1 MEMNDATR
9 AFEALGH
16 PTRLAVF
23 RLLVPLGNAGLAA
36 GEISTRLS
44 LPPSTLSS
52 HLALLQEA
60 GLIVMRREGRF
71 LRYSVHRAGL
81 AALIGWLLQD
91 CCGGSPEICAPVLS
105 RIACAC

>member
-1 MEMNDATR
+1 MEMNAAAH

-23 RLLVPLGNAGLAA
+23 RLLVPAADDGLAA
-36 GEISTRLS
+36 GVISGLLS

-52 HLALLQEA
+52 HLAVLQEA
-60 GLIVMRREGRF
+60 GLIRARRKGRF
-71 LRYSVHRAGL
+71 ILYAVDRAGL
-81 AALIGWLLQD
+81 ADLTGWLLQD
-91 CCGGSPEICAPVLS
+91 CCGGSPELCAPVLS

>member
-1 MEMNDATR
+1 MEMSDATR

-23 RLLVPLGNAGLAA
+23 RLLVPLDSSGIAA
-36 GEISTRLS
+36 GEISARLS

-52 HLALLQEA
+52 HLALLQDA
-60 GLIVMRREGRF
+60 GLITMRREGRY
-71 LRYSVHRAGL
+71 LRYSVHRAGV

-91 CCGGSPEICAPVLS
+91 CCGGSPDLCAPVLA
-105 RIACAC
+105 RIACTC

>member
-1 MEMNDATR
+1 MEIAAASR
-9 AFEALGH
+9 AFDALGH

-23 RLLVPLGNAGLAA
+23 RLLVPA
-36 GEISTRLS
+36 GEAGIPAGQISGQLM

-52 HLALLQEA
+52 HLAVLQEA
-60 GLIVMRREGRF
+60 GLIAVQRQGRT

-81 AALIGWLLQD
+81 VQLTGWLLQD
-91 CCGGSPEICAPVLS
+91 CCGGSPELCAPVLA